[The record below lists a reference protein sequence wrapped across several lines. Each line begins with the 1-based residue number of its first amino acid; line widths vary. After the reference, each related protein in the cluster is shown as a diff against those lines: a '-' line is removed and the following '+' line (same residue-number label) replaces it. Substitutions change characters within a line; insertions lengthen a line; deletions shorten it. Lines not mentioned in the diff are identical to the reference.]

1 MFNTNFDIT
10 GIHANYLKDLC
21 ELRGNVADKDQHS
34 NFKIFKAYIDAYILC
49 PLIGYQYSR
58 KGKMGS
64 AADGDVGILAEQIIK
79 RSQEL
84 KYVYQILMLV
94 DEESEPDEEKGIY
107 RDFNFYEKTDE
118 DKAMVAVNMR
128 IFNEYFIGGVEVLYE
143 QFVKECIDRDQY
155 LLKMYQF
162 TKKFN
167 EEQDGD
173 ALKAGID
180 KILNK

>member
-1 MFNTNFDIT
+1 M
-10 GIHANYLKDLC
+10 
-21 ELRGNVADKDQHS
+21 
-34 NFKIFKAYIDAYILC
+34 DA
-49 PLIGYQYSR
+49 

-64 AADGDVGILAEQIIK
+64 AADGDVGILAEQIVK
-79 RSQEL
+79 RSSEL

-94 DEESEPDEEKGIY
+94 DEESEPDIERRIY
-107 RDFNFYEKTDE
+107 RSFNFSEKTDE
-118 DKAMVAVNMR
+118 DKAMVSACMK
-128 IFNEYFIGGVEVLYE
+128 IYNEYFLGGVEVLHE
-143 QFVKECIDRDQY
+143 QFVRECVDRDQY

-167 EEQDGD
+167 EEQDGE